1 MVFKIIR
8 GDITKLDVDAIVNA
22 ANQSLLGGGGVD
34 GCIHRAAGPKL
45 LEECRTLGGCETG
58 NAKITK
64 GYDLPCRYVIH
75 TVGPIWQGGDHDEK
89 QKLIS
94 CYQKSLELAAE
105 HHCRTVA
112 FPLISAGVYGYPKEA
127 AMHIAA
133 ETICNYLRGCDM
145 QVFLVLYDK
154 NLVLPEDLKA
164 FEFVGYSC

>member
-8 GDITKLDVDAIVNA
+8 GT
-22 ANQSLLGGGGVD
+22 
-34 GCIHRAAGPKL
+34 KL

-64 GYDLPCRYVIH
+64 GYDLPCRDVIH

-164 FEFVGYSC
+164 FEFVG